1 MGISQIR
8 LFYDE
13 ILIVFALFQV
23 TFDHGEYG
31 RTNSKLMSKLIFCWK
46 LPPKKFTLW
55 PVYVT
60 PCKIHFKLDDVLDNL
75 HQRLGKRNFP
85 IASSAWI
92 EKVPRQVS
100 TNWTSVKR
108 RGPTNQLKQQPA
120 LLLLLPCRR
129 ECHLAEMRK
138 VLEKQVSSIQSSAL
152 ISGPEFTQ
160 EWTPPPQHYHLM
172 EEI

>member
-1 MGISQIR
+1 
-8 LFYDE
+8 
-13 ILIVFALFQV
+13 
-23 TFDHGEYG
+23 
-31 RTNSKLMSKLIFCWK
+31 MSKLIFCWK

-100 TNWTSVKR
+100 TNWTSR
-108 RGPTNQLKQQPA
+108 AARGPTNQQKQQQ
-120 LLLLLPCRR
+120 
-129 ECHLAEMRK
+129 H
-138 VLEKQVSSIQSSAL
+138 
-152 ISGPEFTQ
+152 
-160 EWTPPPQHYHLM
+160 HYHV
-172 EEI
+172 EENAIWLKWEKYWKSKFHPFNPRPSVALSSRQSGHHLQGKMKWRNNLSKQIAEVALC